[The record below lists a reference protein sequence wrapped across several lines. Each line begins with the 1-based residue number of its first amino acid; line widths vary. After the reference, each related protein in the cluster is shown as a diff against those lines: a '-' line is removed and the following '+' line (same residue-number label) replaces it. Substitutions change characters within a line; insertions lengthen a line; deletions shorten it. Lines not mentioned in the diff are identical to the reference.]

1 MDIYTRHCRRVY
13 IQFMSFSFKVSISKT
28 FHLKVFFF
36 FPYIFSLAHYILLFP
51 EPETF
56 SFYWSA
62 ILYIIAKKRRRRGGE
77 EARLCVRTLVISFS
91 FLSLFFFS
99 VAIRNGD
106 VENVKK
112 KMAAADRKIL
122 VCVKKKGAHFVW
134 GDQSNKQ
141 SPWLDKGKVPGQKT
155 GKLRVATERTWEIFF
170 SSPPPSYKPLSY
182 RLPLGLASTRKRKIE
197 RKSGRRHNNPQN
209 MT

>member
-36 FPYIFSLAHYILLFP
+36 FLTFSLQLTIYYY
-51 EPETF
+51 
-56 SFYWSA
+56 SRN
-62 ILYIIAKKRRRRGGE
+62 RRRSHFIDRLSCISQRKRGGEE

-155 GKLRVATERTWEIFF
+155 GKLRVATERT
-170 SSPPPSYKPLSY
+170 
-182 RLPLGLASTRKRKIE
+182 
-197 RKSGRRHNNPQN
+197 
-209 MT
+209 